1 MDNLG
6 EALVDWI
13 FTMRNDV
20 GTAGLPSRRIVDISG
35 LLPETPVCPHFAG
48 HGLTCLLTG
57 CAQPASVACYLDKIA

>member
-1 MDNLG
+1 MDNFG

-48 HGLTCLLTG
+48 HGLTYLLTG
-57 CAQPASVACYLDKIA
+57 CAQPASVACYLGKFA